1 LEPQHHAGTK
11 VTMSR
16 ATVIARRELSS
27 YFYSPIAYVA
37 MFLFLIVAGFLFR
50 QDFQPGQ
57 PAGMRSIF
65 EQMVWLFVAIVPVL
79 CMGLLAQEWATGTI
93 ETMMTAPVEEHE
105 VVLGKFFGSF
115 VFFLVLLAPTLL
127 FVVMLRLFAR
137 PDYGPI
143 FSGYLGLILVG
154 GLFIAIGLFCS
165 SLTKSQVVAA
175 VAAAAILFVVTV
187 VPWFAAGQAT
197 LGGWARRITDQG
209 VMARYSDFAKGVI
222 DTGNLV
228 YFLAAT
234 AVFLF
239 LTVKVLESRRW
250 K

>member
-1 LEPQHHAGTK
+1 MT
-11 VTMSR
+11 R

-27 YFYSPIAYVA
+27 FFYSPIAYVA
-37 MFLFLIVAGFLFR
+37 MFLFLFVAGYLFR

-65 EQMVWLFVAIVPVL
+65 EQMVWLFVAILPVL

-127 FVVMLRLFAR
+127 FLVMLRIFAR

-154 GLFIAIGLFCS
+154 ALFISIGLFCS

-197 LGGWARRITDQG
+197 LSTPLRKITDQG

-239 LTVKVLESRRW
+239 LAGKVRESRRW